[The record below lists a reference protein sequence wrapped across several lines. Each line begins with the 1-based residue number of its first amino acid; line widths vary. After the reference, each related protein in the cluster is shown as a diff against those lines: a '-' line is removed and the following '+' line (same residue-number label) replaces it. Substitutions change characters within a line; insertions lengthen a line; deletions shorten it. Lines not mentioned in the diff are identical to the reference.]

1 MLFLSIHQIILEKKL
16 TVSTKILS
24 STTVSNFD
32 NIKKYFLSNK
42 SAY

>member
-1 MLFLSIHQIILEKKL
+1 MLFLSIHQIILEKQ
-16 TVSTKILS
+16 IL
-24 STTVSNFD
+24 TVSNFD